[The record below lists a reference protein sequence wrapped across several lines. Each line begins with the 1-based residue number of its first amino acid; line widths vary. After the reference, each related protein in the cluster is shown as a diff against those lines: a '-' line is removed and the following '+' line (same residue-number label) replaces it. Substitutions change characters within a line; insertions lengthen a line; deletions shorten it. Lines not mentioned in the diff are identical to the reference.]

1 LRQRHEEK
9 RKKSPGETTEEGAIE
24 WNASRALGKKL
35 DDDDDSF
42 FLFLKMIGLGASFP
56 LTPSST

>member
-1 LRQRHEEK
+1 MKKKERKAQEK
-9 RKKSPGETTEEGAIE
+9 RRKRARLSG
-24 WNASRALGKKL
+24 NALRALGKKL
-35 DDDDDSF
+35 HDDDDSF